1 MIISYRVGDI
11 IESAFAGVKD
21 SRGYKLVFLSDWYW
35 GHSVL
40 IDKKPIKYTIGSEY
54 TFDHKPDV
62 DIANLGDVEHEI
74 VVAFTRID

>member
-1 MIISYRVGDI
+1 MIINFKVGDI
-11 IESAFAGVKD
+11 VESVFAGVKE

-40 IDKKPIKYTIGSEY
+40 IDKKPMRYEVGDEFI
-54 TFDHKPDV
+54 FDHKPDV
-62 DIANLGDVEHEI
+62 DIANLGDTKHEI